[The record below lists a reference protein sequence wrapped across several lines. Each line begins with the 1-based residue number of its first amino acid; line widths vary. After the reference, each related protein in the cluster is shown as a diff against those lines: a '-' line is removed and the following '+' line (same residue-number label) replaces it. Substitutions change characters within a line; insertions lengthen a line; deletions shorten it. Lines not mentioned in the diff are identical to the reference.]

1 MKIYVQILRMGFL
14 LLSCVSGDQ
23 THITRLGSK
32 YICSWSQSAKS
43 LIQYSMKTQGIEHFN
58 PSSFVKACYIPV
70 GNWTNGHSD
79 HLMYYTDGIS
89 LLSDVVLQF
98 PSLSFFNVLGIL

>member
-1 MKIYVQILRMGFL
+1 ML
-14 LLSCVSGDQ
+14 LGIKLTSLDWVASTSAHGA
-23 THITRLGSK
+23 
-32 YICSWSQSAKS
+32 QSAKS
-43 LIQYSMKTQGIEHFN
+43 LIKYSMKTQGIEHFN
-58 PSSFVKACYIPV
+58 PSSFIKACNIPV

-98 PSLSFFNVLGIL
+98 PSLLFFNVIGIL